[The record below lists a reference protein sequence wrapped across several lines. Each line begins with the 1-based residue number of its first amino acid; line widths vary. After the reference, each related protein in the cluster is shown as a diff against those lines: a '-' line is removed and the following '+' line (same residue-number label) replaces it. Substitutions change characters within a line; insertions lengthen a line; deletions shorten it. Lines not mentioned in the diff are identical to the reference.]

1 MKLFKSGCLHQQ
13 CRAAKG
19 TSTKPKMVKL
29 VKARSLVKGKIPS
42 SRSVSPSARS
52 KKKMAQQPD
61 DSSPGVAAV
70 TDHMTKLQAAG
81 SWDTD
86 EMTYD
91 KHHAGEQKKEGDGRP
106 SLEDHHR
113 GIFSVRLLHKQHKE
127 KTHPLDWG
135 YPGEMGKEEVDCFV
149 SFSHF
154 FGDDGGRILMGN
166 DPLVK
171 EL

>member
-1 MKLFKSGCLHQQ
+1 
-13 CRAAKG
+13 
-19 TSTKPKMVKL
+19 MVL

-52 KKKMAQQPD
+52 SKKKMTQQPD
-61 DSSPGVAAV
+61 SSPVAAV
-70 TDHMTKLQAAG
+70 TDHLTKLQAAG

-91 KHHAGEQKKEGDGRP
+91 KHHAGEKSPKEGDGRP

-135 YPGEMGKEEVDCFV
+135 YPGEMSKEEVDCFV
-149 SFSHF
+149 SFF
-154 FGDDGGRILMGN
+154 
-166 DPLVK
+166 
-171 EL
+171 